1 MPKNPQKFDATTL
14 LNEMHEQRRAD
25 AKLTTAELLKL
36 PDHRLVST
44 IGLRGSRKLALRRP
58 ISRAEKN
65 VALVSMLY
73 AEVNNGGFAQFF
85 SNSPGDYASELALAL
100 CEVGLTD
107 DFKMYEEALGAFPHV
122 LSTDVEER
130 RSQLDSTPSK
140 TAGVWREL
148 ESRFYAD
155 KERSSRVDQALAA
168 YARAHAAEL

>member
-1 MPKNPQKFDATTL
+1 MKFDAATML
-14 LNEMHEQRRAD
+14 REMREQRRAD

-36 PDHRLVST
+36 PDLRLVST
-44 IGLRGSRKLALRRP
+44 IGLRGSRKLVLRRP

-73 AEVNNGGFAQFF
+73 TEVSNGGFSQFF
-85 SNSPGDYASELALAL
+85 SNSSGDHANELALAL
-100 CEVGLTD
+100 GDVGLTD
-107 DFKMYEEALGAFPHV
+107 DLKMYEEALAAFPHV

-130 RSQLDSTPSK
+130 RRQLDSTPSK
-140 TAGVWREL
+140 TAAVWREL

-155 KERSSRVDQALAA
+155 KERWSRVDQALAA